1 MTRLR
6 FSRRAFLGA
15 SAGTLTA
22 DVACADD
29 GLPAPPVA
37 GSRDEEPIL
46 LPSGRSTVELV
57 APPAS
62 FVSVAIRG
70 PRHALLGARALGDGR
85 LARALDR
92 GTALDEDGL
101 LPRLFSGVTLD
112 EEERVSLLVDV
123 TDPVTVTLVSA
134 PVADDAPPR
143 LRGPKDEPPPSRPLV
158 GMPPPEGARAGY
170 VVLGPARYAFARI
183 DVVKSLR
190 VAFAKTRK
198 RFGNDPIAVSDMSQ
212 WNGRRPKQDL
222 GEVRHISHD
231 GGCDVDLA
239 LPASDFQPSDVRD
252 HCKRVFLDPTHAGCA
267 PGTAKGVRFD
277 VLAHLLGAL
286 VDEAD
291 GRVVKIFVDDVFR
304 REIIREAKILHE
316 REWIADGARGALS
329 EEGVLVASPWHTD
342 HVHVRFTGERAR
354 ALLT

>member
-1 MTRLR
+1 VTAPHL
-6 FSRRAFLGA
+6 SRRALLGA
-15 SAGTLTA
+15 SVGALAA
-22 DVACADD
+22 DLARADLAQADD
-29 GLPAPPVA
+29 GLEDLRDGEPVA
-37 GSRDEEPIL
+37 
-46 LPSGRSTVELV
+46 LPAGRSLVELV
-57 APPAS
+57 APAAS
-62 FVSVAIRG
+62 FVTLAIRG
-70 PRHALLGARALGDGR
+70 PRHALLGARVLGESR

-101 LPRLFSGVTLD
+101 LPRIFSGLTRE
-112 EEERVSLLVDV
+112 EEERISLLVDV

-134 PVADDAPPR
+134 PTADDAPPR
-143 LRGPKDEPPPSRPLV
+143 PHGPKEAPPPARPLV
-158 GMPPPEGARAGY
+158 GMPPPESARAGY

-190 VAFAKTRK
+190 LAFEKTRK
-198 RFGNDPIAVSDMSQ
+198 RFGNDPVAVSDMSQ

-239 LPASDFQPSDVRD
+239 LPASDFLPSDVRD

-291 GRVVKIFVDDVFR
+291 GRVVKIFVDDVYR
-304 REIIREAKILHE
+304 REIVREAKLLHE
-316 REWIADGARGALS
+316 KAWIADGARGALS

-342 HVHVRFTGERAR
+342 HVHVRFAGERAR
-354 ALLT
+354 SLLP